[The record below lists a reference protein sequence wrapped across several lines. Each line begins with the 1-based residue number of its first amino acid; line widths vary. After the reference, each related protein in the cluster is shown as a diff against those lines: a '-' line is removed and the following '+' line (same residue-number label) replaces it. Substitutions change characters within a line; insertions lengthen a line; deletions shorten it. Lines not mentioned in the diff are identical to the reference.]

1 MVLRKPL
8 VFIRKL
14 RSLDRGEMTFAAQA
28 WLLAPLMET
37 SLLTLG
43 VKRTIKGIVFLFRAK
58 TPSTPDAPHAQRAE
72 QLVNAA
78 YRRHLVKGE
87 CLPRSLVQFSL
98 MRRAGKRVRFVM
110 GVNTHEDFRAHAWVE
125 TCGSESS
132 HAKAEGLQF
141 EKLLVVES

>member
-1 MVLRKPL
+1 MVLRKPI

-14 RSLDRGEMTFAAQA
+14 RSLDRGELKFAAQA
-28 WLLAPLMET
+28 WLLAPLIET

-43 VKRTIKGIVFLFRAK
+43 VKRTIKGIEFLFRAK
-58 TPSTPDAPHAQRAE
+58 TPSTPDTPHAQRAE

-78 YRRHLVKGE
+78 YRRHLLRGE

-98 MRRAGKRVRFVM
+98 MRRAGKHVRFVM

-125 TCGSESS
+125 SCGSESS
-132 HAKAEGLQF
+132 RAKAEGLQF